1 MLRLI
6 TAEKTKG
13 AKTMS
18 NETSP
23 SAESLLA
30 ELEQIRREFGEH
42 SKEAGTCLYQLGLL
56 FIRQANAMDAMKY
69 LGDALYIRRM
79 HYPEEDLKIREI
91 YYALEQCTFM

>member
-1 MLRLI
+1 
-6 TAEKTKG
+6 
-13 AKTMS
+13 MS
-18 NETSP
+18 NEATS
-23 SAESLLA
+23 SVESLLA
-30 ELEQIRREFGEH
+30 ELEQIRTEHGEN

-56 FIRQANAMDAMKY
+56 CIRQANAMDAMKY

>member
-1 MLRLI
+1 MILYMYLTSSLHCYQML
-6 TAEKTKG
+6 
-13 AKTMS
+13 
-18 NETSP
+18 
-23 SAESLLA
+23 
-30 ELEQIRREFGEH
+30 
-42 SKEAGTCLYQLGLL
+42 LL